1 MSEYKEEINIIQ
13 YLRDY
18 RDIFEYKN
26 YILGLIFYKYL
37 SEKLEQNMNNLLKKD
52 QLTFTQANQD
62 PNLKKHLKQNA
73 LDTLG
78 YYLEPELLFKNVLK
92 TKENKIETLQKAL
105 KEISNSS
112 LGHKSHETFLNI
124 TEGIDFESQNLG
136 TTKDEKERR

>member
-62 PNLKKHLKQNA
+62 PNLKN
-73 LDTLG
+73 T
-78 YYLEPELLFKNVLK
+78 
-92 TKENKIETLQKAL
+92 
-105 KEISNSS
+105 
-112 LGHKSHETFLNI
+112 
-124 TEGIDFESQNLG
+124 
-136 TTKDEKERR
+136 